1 MLIACTIA
9 LGLSTTSALASTDP
23 ARLVLRLGDLPAGFH
38 ASRAGVVDNAA
49 AAKAG
54 PVSHATYERWGR
66 LSGYDA
72 YFDREAALS
81 DFLKGAISVES
92 SSNVYRSPVGAHQ
105 SFNSTRAA
113 CSKPPIT
120 RLSTGGARLGQES
133 VLCAF
138 TRKSNGYTFQVFAI
152 EWRRGP
158 VKAGLI
164 AAGIKG
170 GISPTEALAL
180 AEKQD
185 QLIARNLH

>member
-1 MLIACTIA
+1 MDV
-9 LGLSTTSALASTDP
+9 LASADP

-38 ASRAGVVDNAA
+38 AARARVVDNAA
-49 AAKAG
+49 AAKDG
-54 PVSHATYERWGR
+54 PVSLATFERWGR
-66 LSGYDA
+66 LSGYEAD
-72 YFDREAALS
+72 FDREAALS
-81 DFLKGAISVES
+81 DFFKGAISVES
-92 SSNVYRSPVGAHQ
+92 SSNVYSSSAGAER
-105 SFNSTRAA
+105 SFNSARAA

-138 TRKSNGYTFQVFAI
+138 TRKSKGYRFQVFAI

-180 AEKQD
+180 AQKQD
-185 QLIARNLH
+185 QLIARNLQ